1 MKLQPSGAAGG
12 DMLAPVE
19 PVECGPVLL
28 YMQVGFGGE
37 GVGAHCPP
45 ALGIGTGTER
55 LHNPHSA
62 QKAAGERPKCFSL
75 SVVHLHPVKCHVC

>member
-28 YMQVGFGGE
+28 YMQVGGFGGGRGTAHPPSAPSGSTVRTPHRE
-37 GVGAHCPP
+37 PQESGLNVGV
-45 ALGIGTGTER
+45 
-55 LHNPHSA
+55 
-62 QKAAGERPKCFSL
+62 
-75 SVVHLHPVKCHVC
+75 